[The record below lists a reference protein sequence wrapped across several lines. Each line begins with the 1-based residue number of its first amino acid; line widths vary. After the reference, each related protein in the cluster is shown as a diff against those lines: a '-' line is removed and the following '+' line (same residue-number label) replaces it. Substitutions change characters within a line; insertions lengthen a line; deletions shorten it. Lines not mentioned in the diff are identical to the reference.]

1 MIDARWYILEAV
13 APGAGAEPGPS
24 APRWQMAP
32 AAGQIAGDQ
41 GPGGHRLVPPATR
54 LPLRE
59 PPEGTSASEV
69 IFALALE
76 GVVETSGM
84 SRRSAARLC
93 MNWTGLDEISDEQAA
108 ETAAEAAEICRS
120 LGVTD

>member
-1 MIDARWYILEAV
+1 
-13 APGAGAEPGPS
+13 
-24 APRWQMAP
+24 MAP

-41 GPGGHRLVPPATR
+41 SPGGHRLVPPATR

-59 PPEGTSASEV
+59 PPDGTSASEV